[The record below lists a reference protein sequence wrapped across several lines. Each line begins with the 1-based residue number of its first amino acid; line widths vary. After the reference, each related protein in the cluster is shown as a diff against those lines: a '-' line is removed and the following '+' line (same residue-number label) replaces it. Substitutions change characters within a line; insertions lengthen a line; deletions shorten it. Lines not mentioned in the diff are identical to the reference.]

1 MSKIV
6 IIGAGAMGS
15 AFALPC
21 LDNNHDI
28 NIVGTHLENEFI
40 DNLKKN
46 NNLHL
51 GLNVQI
57 PKEIKLFKFDKFDEL
72 LKSNV
77 DLIVLGISSK
87 GIEWVSDQ
95 LSRIYKDSRTPKLLM
110 LTKGLS
116 IHNNHYELLVDKLE
130 RLLTER
136 KITNVNI
143 SAVGG
148 PCLAA
153 GLANRVH
160 SSVVIANKDIH
171 VAKQIADMLNTN
183 YYHTSHSDDLNGVE
197 VSAAIKNIFSMAV
210 GAAKGLCSQN
220 ISNEVREKNYLNT
233 ASALVKQSIYEME
246 IFVQHLKG
254 KKETVKGLAGLGDL
268 YVSSGG
274 GRNAK
279 MGSYIGEGLTFS
291 EAKKT
296 KMEKVTVEGADLAL
310 EIGSKVN
317 EDFSRRD
324 LPLMLGMINA
334 IINDKKL
341 ETRTFDLSTGDFVM
355 FPSSLFHRTTPFSS
369 SKKRVCF
376 AFDLAPDELIS

>member
-1 MSKIV
+1 MAKIV

-28 NIVGTHLENEFI
+28 NIIGTHLENDFI
-40 DNLKKN
+40 DDLIKN
-46 NNLHL
+46 GNLHSAL
-51 GLNVQI
+51 KTKI
-57 PKEIKLFKFDKFDEL
+57 PQEIKIFKFEKFDDL
-72 LKSNV
+72 INSNI

-87 GIEWVSDQ
+87 GISWVADQ
-95 LSRIYKDSRTPKLLM
+95 LSKLFREKQMPKLLM

-116 IHNNHYELLVDKLE
+116 VHNNNYELLVDKLE
-130 RLLTER
+130 RLLKER
-136 KITNVNI
+136 GISKVNI

-148 PCLAA
+148 PCLAS

-160 SSVVIANKDIH
+160 SSVIIANKDLQT
-171 VAKQIADMLNTN
+171 AKKIADMLNTN
-183 YYHTSHSDDLNGVE
+183 YYHTSYSDDLNGVE

-210 GAAKGLCSQN
+210 GAAKGLCSKN
-220 ISNEVREKNYLNT
+220 ISDEVKEKNYLNT
-233 ASALVKQSIYEME
+233 ASALIEQSIYEME
-246 IFVQHLKG
+246 IFVEHLKG

-291 EAKKT
+291 QAKKT
-296 KMEKVTVEGADLAL
+296 KMKNVTVEGADLAK
-310 EIGSKVN
+310 EIAKKVN
-317 EDFSRRD
+317 EDFNEER

-334 IINDKKL
+334 IVNDRELKL
-341 ETRTFDLSTGDFVM
+341 NWE
-355 FPSSLFHRTTPFSS
+355 
-369 SKKRVCF
+369 
-376 AFDLAPDELIS
+376 AFR

>member
-1 MSKIV
+1 MAKIV

-28 NIVGTHLENEFI
+28 NIVGTHLENDFI
-40 DNLKKN
+40 DQLKKKDY
-46 NNLHL
+46 LHP
-51 GLNVQI
+51 GLNIKI
-57 PKEIKLFKFDKFDEL
+57 PKQIKIFRFDKFDDL
-72 LKSNV
+72 LKSKV

-87 GIEWVSDQ
+87 GIEWTADQ
-95 LSRIYKDSRTPKLLM
+95 LSRLFKNNKFPNLLM

-116 IHNNHYELLVDKLE
+116 VHNNKYELLADKLE
-130 RLLTER
+130 RLFKER
-136 KITNVNI
+136 AIRKVDI

-160 SSVVIANKDIH
+160 SSVVIANRDIKT
-171 VAKQIADMLNTN
+171 AKKIADMLNTN
-183 YYHTSHSDDLNGVE
+183 YYHTSYTNDLNGVE
-197 VSAAIKNIFSMAV
+197 VSSAIKNIFSMAV

-220 ISNEVREKNYLNT
+220 IPDDIREKNYLNT
-233 ASALVKQSIYEME
+233 ASALIKQSIYEME
-246 IFVQHLKG
+246 IFVEHLKG

-268 YVSSGG
+268 YVSSWG

-296 KMEKVTVEGADLAL
+296 KMEKVTVEGADLAK
-310 EIGSKVN
+310 EIAKKVN
-317 EDFSRRD
+317 EDFD
-324 LPLMLGMINA
+324 QKKLPLMLGMINA
-334 IINDKKL
+334 IVNDKK
-341 ETRTFDLSTGDFVM
+341 FVLDWE
-355 FPSSLFHRTTPFSS
+355 LFR
-369 SKKRVCF
+369 
-376 AFDLAPDELIS
+376 

>member
-15 AFALPC
+15 AFAFPC

-28 NIVGTHLENEFI
+28 NIVGTHLENDFLEQ
-40 DNLKKN
+40 LKKN
-46 NNLHL
+46 NNLHP
-51 GLNVQI
+51 GLNTKI
-57 PKEIKLFKFDKFDEL
+57 PEEIKIFKFEKFDYL

-87 GIEWVSDQ
+87 GIEWVADQ
-95 LSRIYKDSRTPKLLM
+95 LSKLYKESKIPKLLM

-116 IHNNHYELLVDKLE
+116 IHNNQYELLVDKLE
-130 RLLTER
+130 RLLAER
-136 KITNVNI
+136 GIKEADI

-160 SSVVIANKDIH
+160 SSVVIANKDIQT
-171 VAKQIADMLNTN
+171 AKKIADMLNTN

-210 GAAKGLCSQN
+210 GAAKALCSKN

-233 ASALVKQSIYEME
+233 ASALIKQSIHEME
-246 IFVQHLKG
+246 IFVEHLKG

-296 KMEKVTVEGADLAL
+296 KMEKVTVEGADLAK
-310 EIGSKVN
+310 EIAKKVN
-317 EDFSRRD
+317 EDFD
-324 LPLMLGMINA
+324 QKKLPLMLGMINA
-334 IINDKKL
+334 IVDDKKL
-341 ETRTFDLSTGDFVM
+341 ELDWESFR
-355 FPSSLFHRTTPFSS
+355 
-369 SKKRVCF
+369 
-376 AFDLAPDELIS
+376 

>member
-15 AFALPC
+15 AFAIPC

-40 DNLKKN
+40 DIFKKN
-46 NNLHL
+46 NLIHP
-51 GLNVQI
+51 GLNTKIFQ
-57 PKEIKLFKFDKFDEL
+57 KIKIFKFEKFDEL
-72 LKSNV
+72 LTPNV
-77 DLIVLGISSK
+77 DMIVLGISSK

-95 LSRIYKDSRTPKLLM
+95 LSRLYKDKKIPNILM

-116 IHNNHYELLVDKLE
+116 IYNNQYELLVDKLE
-130 RLLTER
+130 RLLIS
-136 KITNVNI
+136 KGISNVDI

-153 GLANRVH
+153 GLANRIN
-160 SSVVIANKDIH
+160 SSVVIANKNLQT
-171 VAKQIADMLNTN
+171 AKKIADMLNTS
-183 YYHTSHSDDLNGVE
+183 YYHTSHSNDLNGVE

-220 ISNEVREKNYLNT
+220 ASEEVREKNYLNT
-233 ASALVKQSIYEME
+233 ASALIKQSIHEME
-246 IFVQHLKG
+246 IFVEHLKG

-291 EAKKT
+291 EAKKN
-296 KMEKVTVEGADLAL
+296 KMEKVTVEGADLAK
-310 EIGSKVN
+310 EIAKKVN
-317 EDFSRRD
+317 EDFD
-324 LPLMLGMINA
+324 IKKLPLMLGMINA
-334 IINDKKL
+334 IVDDKKL
-341 ETRTFDLSTGDFVM
+341 ELDWESFR
-355 FPSSLFHRTTPFSS
+355 
-369 SKKRVCF
+369 
-376 AFDLAPDELIS
+376 

>member
-15 AFALPC
+15 AFAMPC
-21 LDNNHDI
+21 LDNSHDV

-40 DNLKKN
+40 ENLKN
-46 NNLHL
+46 NNNIHT
-51 GLNVQI
+51 GLNTKI
-57 PKEIKLFKFDKFDEL
+57 PEGVKLFKFDKFDEL
-72 LKSNV
+72 LKSKV

-87 GIEWVSDQ
+87 GIEWVSEQ
-95 LSRIYKDSRTPKLLM
+95 LSRIYLKNNIPNILM

-116 IHNNHYELLVDKLE
+116 IYKNNYELLVDKLQ
-130 RLLTER
+130 RLLFD
-136 KITNVNI
+136 KGVKQLNI

-160 SSVVIANKDIH
+160 SSVVIANKDIQT
-171 VAKQIADMLNTN
+171 AKKIADMLNTN
-183 YYHTSHSDDLNGVE
+183 YYHTSHSDDLIGVE

-210 GAAKGLCSQN
+210 GAAKGLCSDN

-233 ASALVKQSIYEME
+233 ASALIKQSIYEME
-246 IFVQHLKG
+246 IFVEHLKG
-254 KKETVKGLAGLGDL
+254 RKETVKGLAGLGDL

-279 MGSYIGEGLTFS
+279 MGAYIGEGLTFS

-296 KMEKVTVEGADLAL
+296 KMEKVTVEGADLAK
-310 EIGSKVN
+310 EIAAKVN
-317 EDFSRRD
+317 KDFD
-324 LPLMLGMINA
+324 KKKLPLMLGMINS
-334 IINDKKL
+334 IVDDKKL
-341 ETRTFDLSTGDFVM
+341 ELDWE
-355 FPSSLFHRTTPFSS
+355 
-369 SKKRVCF
+369 
-376 AFDLAPDELIS
+376 AFR

>member
-40 DNLKKN
+40 DSFKN
-46 NNLHL
+46 NSNLHP
-51 GLNVQI
+51 GLNAQI
-57 PKEIKLFKFDKFDEL
+57 PQEIKIFKFEKFDEL
-72 LKSNV
+72 LKSNI

-95 LSRIYKDSRTPKLLM
+95 LSRLYKEKKLPKLLM

-116 IHNNHYELLVDKLE
+116 IHNNQYELLIDKLE
-130 RLLTER
+130 RLLADR
-136 KITNVNI
+136 GISNVDI

-153 GLANRVH
+153 GLANRIH
-160 SSVVIANKDIH
+160 SSVVIANKNLNT
-171 VAKQIADMLNTN
+171 AKKIADMLNTS
-183 YYHTSHSDDLNGVE
+183 YYHTSYSDDLNGVE

-210 GAAKGLCSQN
+210 GAAKGLCGN
-220 ISNEVREKNYLNT
+220 NVSNDVREKNYLNT
-233 ASALVKQSIYEME
+233 ASALIKQSIHEME
-246 IFVQHLKG
+246 IFVEHLNG

-296 KMEKVTVEGADLAL
+296 KMEKVTVEGADLAK
-310 EIGSKVN
+310 EIAKKIN
-317 EDFSRRD
+317 QDFD
-324 LPLMLGMINA
+324 KKKLPLMLGMINA
-334 IINDKKL
+334 IVDDEKL
-341 ETRTFDLSTGDFVM
+341 ELDWESFR
-355 FPSSLFHRTTPFSS
+355 
-369 SKKRVCF
+369 
-376 AFDLAPDELIS
+376 

>member
-28 NIVGTHLENEFI
+28 NIVGTHLENDFI

-46 NNLHL
+46 EYLHP
-51 GLNVQI
+51 GLKVKI
-57 PKEIKLFKFDKFDEL
+57 PKEINIFRFEKFGEL
-72 LKSNV
+72 LRSNV

-87 GIEWVSDQ
+87 GIDWTADQ
-95 LSRIYKDSRTPKLLM
+95 LSRLFNKKKLPKLLM

-116 IHNNHYELLVDKLE
+116 IYKNNYELLVDKLE
-130 RLLTER
+130 RLLLE
-136 KITNVNI
+136 KGIKEINI

-148 PCLAA
+148 PCLAT

-160 SSVVIANKDIH
+160 SSVVIANKDIE
-171 VAKQIADMLNTN
+171 VAKKIADMLNTN
-183 YYHTSHSDDLNGVE
+183 YYHTSYSDDLNGVE

-210 GAAKGLCSQN
+210 GAAKGLCS
-220 ISNEVREKNYLNT
+220 SNASDEVREKNYLNT
-233 ASALVKQSIYEME
+233 ASALIKQSIHEME
-246 IFVQHLKG
+246 IFVEHLKG

-279 MGSYIGEGLTFS
+279 MGAFIGQGMTFS
-291 EAKKT
+291 QVKKN
-296 KMEKVTVEGADLAL
+296 KMEKITVEGADLAK
-310 EIGSKVN
+310 EIAEKVK
-317 EDFSRRD
+317 EDFD
-324 LPLMLGMINA
+324 EKKLPLMLGMINA
-334 IINDKKL
+334 IVQDKKL
-341 ETRTFDLSTGDFVM
+341 ELNWE
-355 FPSSLFHRTTPFSS
+355 
-369 SKKRVCF
+369 
-376 AFDLAPDELIS
+376 AFR